1 MISKIK
7 IWQFIT
13 SVSVLIAVV
22 RSNYI
27 ISLMNLWF
35 DILKSLVN
43 EGVNIFSIFDYSLI
57 DSLFSSLL
65 IFIIP
70 IVFIINSR
78 LKKIF
83 SSQLKLSNAV
93 LTLLMLAFIF
103 APLITLQ
110 NPEFQKDIRVT
121 KLLQPFSVVKYVELK
136 KNIQTDFNELQILKS
151 KVDEIIPK
159 SYNNEIVYFDSS
171 LISNS
176 FKYYQTERISEI
188 ELSILKSI
196 NGKPVVR
203 TKMFLLGSDEY
214 GRDVFTRIIFGSRIS
229 LLVGFG
235 AVIISLL
242 LGIILAFIAAE
253 NGGVLNLVI
262 SRITDL
268 FLTFPAIFLVML
280 ILALF
285 GSNVFSIIVVLGFTG
300 WMSLFKIAK
309 SEIISIKSKE
319 YYLSAKLI
327 GLKNSKLL
335 IREILPV
342 IIVPVMVN
350 LIFQFS
356 NVVLAE
362 SALSFLGLG
371 LGNNSPSWG
380 AMIESGQRYIEQ
392 SWWLIFMPGFV
403 LVVTLLSINEL
414 GRKISKSFNP
424 TFE

>member
-13 SVSVLIAVV
+13 SVSVLIAAV
-22 RSNYI
+22 RFNYI
-27 ISLMNLWF
+27 ISLMSLWL

-43 EGVNIFSIFDYSLI
+43 TGVNIFSIFDYSLI

-188 ELSILKSI
+188 ELSKLKSI

-203 TKMFLLGSDEY
+203 NKMFLLGSDEY

-235 AVIISLL
+235 AVIVSLL

-371 LGNNSPSWG
+371 LGNNYPSWG

-414 GRKISKSFNP
+414 GRKISKNFNP

>member
-13 SVSVLIAVV
+13 SVSVLIAAV
-22 RSNYI
+22 RFNYI
-27 ISLMNLWF
+27 ISLMSLWL

-43 EGVNIFSIFDYSLI
+43 TGVNIFSIFDYSLI

-188 ELSILKSI
+188 ELSKLKSI

-203 TKMFLLGSDEY
+203 NKMFLLGSDEY

-235 AVIISLL
+235 AVIVSLL

-371 LGNNSPSWG
+371 LGNNYPSWG

>member
-13 SVSVLIAVV
+13 SVSVLIAAV
-22 RSNYI
+22 RFNYI
-27 ISLMNLWF
+27 ISLMSLWL

-43 EGVNIFSIFDYSLI
+43 TGVNIFSIFDYSLI

-188 ELSILKSI
+188 ELSKLKSI

-203 TKMFLLGSDEY
+203 NKMFLLGSDEY

-229 LLVGFG
+229 LLVGFC
-235 AVIISLL
+235 AVIVSLL

-371 LGNNSPSWG
+371 LGNNYPSWG

>member
-1 MISKIK
+1 
-7 IWQFIT
+7 
-13 SVSVLIAVV
+13 
-22 RSNYI
+22 
-27 ISLMNLWF
+27 
-35 DILKSLVN
+35 
-43 EGVNIFSIFDYSLI
+43 
-57 DSLFSSLL
+57 
-65 IFIIP
+65 
-70 IVFIINSR
+70 
-78 LKKIF
+78 
-83 SSQLKLSNAV
+83 
-93 LTLLMLAFIF
+93 
-103 APLITLQ
+103 
-110 NPEFQKDIRVT
+110 
-121 KLLQPFSVVKYVELK
+121 
-136 KNIQTDFNELQILKS
+136 
-151 KVDEIIPK
+151 
-159 SYNNEIVYFDSS
+159 
-171 LISNS
+171 
-176 FKYYQTERISEI
+176 
-188 ELSILKSI
+188 
-196 NGKPVVR
+196 
-203 TKMFLLGSDEY
+203 MFLLGSDEY

-235 AVIISLL
+235 AVIVSLL

-253 NGGVLNLVI
+253 NGGVLNLFI
-262 SRITDL
+262 CRITDL

-371 LGNNSPSWG
+371 LGNNYPSWG

>member
-13 SVSVLIAVV
+13 SVSVLIAAV
-22 RSNYI
+22 RFNYI
-27 ISLMNLWF
+27 ISLMSLWL

-43 EGVNIFSIFDYSLI
+43 TGVNIFSIFDYSLI

-159 SYNNEIVYFDSS
+159 SYKNEIVYFDSS
-171 LISNS
+171 LITNS

-188 ELSILKSI
+188 ELSKLKFI

-203 TKMFLLGSDEY
+203 NKMFLLGSDEY

-235 AVIISLL
+235 AVIVSLL

-371 LGNNSPSWG
+371 LGNNYPSWG

>member
-159 SYNNEIVYFDSS
+159 SYKNEIVYFDSS
-171 LISNS
+171 LITNS

-188 ELSILKSI
+188 ELSKLKFI

-235 AVIISLL
+235 AVIVSLL

-371 LGNNSPSWG
+371 LGNNYPSWG

>member
-159 SYNNEIVYFDSS
+159 SYKNEIVYFDSS
-171 LISNS
+171 LITNS

-188 ELSILKSI
+188 ELSKLKFI

-203 TKMFLLGSDEY
+203 NKMFLLGSDEY

-235 AVIISLL
+235 AVIVSLL

-371 LGNNSPSWG
+371 LGNNYPSWG

>member
-22 RSNYI
+22 RFNYI
-27 ISLMNLWF
+27 LGLMSLWF
-35 DILKSLVN
+35 DILKSFIN
-43 EGVNIFSIFDYSLI
+43 EGVNIFAIFDYALI
-57 DSLFSSLL
+57 DHLLSSLL
-65 IFIIP
+65 IIIIP
-70 IVFIINSR
+70 IVFIINNR

-159 SYNNEIVYFDSS
+159 SYKNEIVYFDSS
-171 LISNS
+171 LITNS

-188 ELSILKSI
+188 ELSKLKCI

-235 AVIISLL
+235 AVIVSLL

-371 LGNNSPSWG
+371 LGNNYPSWG

>member
-159 SYNNEIVYFDSS
+159 SYKNEIVYFDSS
-171 LISNS
+171 LITNS

-188 ELSILKSI
+188 ELSKLKCI

-235 AVIISLL
+235 AVIVSLL

-371 LGNNSPSWG
+371 LGNNYPSWG

>member
-159 SYNNEIVYFDSS
+159 SYKNEIVYFDSS
-171 LISNS
+171 LITNS

-188 ELSILKSI
+188 ELSKLKCI
-196 NGKPVVR
+196 NLSLIHISEP
-203 TKMFLLGSDEY
+203 
-214 GRDVFTRIIFGSRIS
+214 TR
-229 LLVGFG
+229 
-235 AVIISLL
+235 
-242 LGIILAFIAAE
+242 
-253 NGGVLNLVI
+253 
-262 SRITDL
+262 
-268 FLTFPAIFLVML
+268 P
-280 ILALF
+280 
-285 GSNVFSIIVVLGFTG
+285 
-300 WMSLFKIAK
+300 
-309 SEIISIKSKE
+309 
-319 YYLSAKLI
+319 Y
-327 GLKNSKLL
+327 
-335 IREILPV
+335 
-342 IIVPVMVN
+342 
-350 LIFQFS
+350 
-356 NVVLAE
+356 
-362 SALSFLGLG
+362 
-371 LGNNSPSWG
+371 
-380 AMIESGQRYIEQ
+380 
-392 SWWLIFMPGFV
+392 
-403 LVVTLLSINEL
+403 
-414 GRKISKSFNP
+414 
-424 TFE
+424 